1 MAARR
6 YLPPGANVC
15 VAAPANQTSSAIGVF
30 FRISESNPSPQLEVG
45 SLDLARGLGLGSAI
59 SFPAGSGA
67 EPQPTLNL
75 VHFRL

>member
-45 SLDLARGLGLGSAI
+45 SLNLARPGERYKLPSGVWGGA
-59 SFPAGSGA
+59 PADIEFGA
-67 EPQPTLNL
+67 
-75 VHFRL
+75 F